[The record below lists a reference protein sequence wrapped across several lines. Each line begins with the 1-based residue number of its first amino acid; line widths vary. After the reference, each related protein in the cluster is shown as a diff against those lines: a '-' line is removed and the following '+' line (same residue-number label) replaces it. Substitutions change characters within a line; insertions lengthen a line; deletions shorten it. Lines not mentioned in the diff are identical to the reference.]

1 MTVLWCILGA
11 IALFIIIVL
20 LLLRVGVFVT
30 LTDTLT
36 VLLRIGPAAIPL
48 YPAVEK
54 KEKATSKKAKAVPK
68 AQPKEKKKLALDIT
82 RQDVQEAL
90 KAVWQALERM
100 LRRIGRRV
108 RITPCEVSVV
118 VGGPWPDKVA
128 EQYGLIS
135 AAVWTVMP
143 RLEQLIHIRDP
154 YIHLDVDFNA
164 PATNVEG
171 QLGVYLRVGDLLAIA
186 FAAAK
191 PLLKFYFPFRRRQ
204 KARQAAAAAQAGQT
218 IPNNT

>member
-11 IALFIIIVL
+11 IALLIIIVL
-20 LLLRVGVFVT
+20 LLRVGVLVR

-36 VLLRIGPAAIPL
+36 VLLRLGPVAIPL

-54 KEKATSKKAKAVPK
+54 KEKVVKKAKTTTETTLK
-68 AQPKEKKKLALDIT
+68 AKKKLALDIT

-90 KAVWQALERM
+90 KAVWHALEGV
-100 LRRIGRRV
+100 LHRIGRRV

-154 YIHLDVDFNA
+154 HIHLDVDFNA

-171 QLGVYLRVGDLLAIA
+171 RLGLYLRVGDLIAIA
-186 FAAAK
+186 FAAVK
-191 PLLKFYFPFRRRQ
+191 PMLKFYFPFRRRQ
-204 KARQAAAAAQAGQT
+204 KARQTAAAAATAATPPQAAQ
-218 IPNNT
+218 

>member
-11 IALFIIIVL
+11 LALLVIIV
-20 LLLRVGVFVT
+20 LLLRVGVLIS

-36 VLLRIGPAAIPL
+36 VLLRIGPVAIPL

-54 KEKATSKKAKAVPK
+54 KEKPTPKKAKPATEPTPK
-68 AQPKEKKKLALDIT
+68 GKKKLSLDIT

-90 KAVWQALERM
+90 KAVWQALVGM

-164 PATNVEG
+164 PSTNVEG
-171 QLGVYLRVGDLLAIA
+171 KLGLYLRVGDLLAIA

-204 KARQAAAAAQAGQT
+204 KARQAAAAAQAGKT
-218 IPNNT
+218 MTNNT

>member
-11 IALFIIIVL
+11 IALLIIIVL
-20 LLLRVGVFVT
+20 SLRVGVLVQ
-30 LTDTLT
+30 LTDALT
-36 VLLRIGPAAIPL
+36 VTLRIGPVTIPL
-48 YPAVEK
+48 VPPVEK
-54 KEKATSKKAKAVPK
+54 EKPAPKKAKAVPAEK
-68 AQPKEKKKLALDIT
+68 PKKKGKPALDIT

-90 KAVWQALERM
+90 KALWQALERVF
-100 LRRIGRRV
+100 RRIGRRIRV
-108 RITPCEVSVV
+108 TPCEVSVV

-171 QLGVYLRVGDLLAIA
+171 RLGIYLRVGDLIAIA
-186 FAAAK
+186 FAAAV

-204 KARQAAAAAQAGQT
+204 KARQAAATKATQQT
-218 IPNNT
+218 AINT

>member
-11 IALFIIIVL
+11 LALLIILV
-20 LLLRVGVFVT
+20 LLLRVGVLVS

-48 YPAVEK
+48 YPAAEK
-54 KEKATSKKAKAVPK
+54 KEKPAKKAKPTTETTPK
-68 AQPKEKKKLALDIT
+68 AKKKLSLDIT
-82 RQDVQEAL
+82 RQDVQAAL
-90 KAVWQALERM
+90 KAVWQALEGV

-171 QLGVYLRVGDLLAIA
+171 KLGLYLRVGDLLAIA

-204 KARQAAAAAQAGQT
+204 KARQAAAAVQAGKT
-218 IPNNT
+218 MTNNT

>member
-11 IALFIIIVL
+11 IALLIILV
-20 LLLRVGVFVT
+20 LLLRVGVLVS

-54 KEKATSKKAKAVPK
+54 KEKPAKKAKPTTEPTPK
-68 AQPKEKKKLALDIT
+68 GKKKLSLDIT

-90 KAVWQALERM
+90 KAVWQALEGV

-108 RITPCEVSVV
+108 RVTPCEVSVV
-118 VGGPWPDKVA
+118 VGGPYPDKVA
-128 EQYGLIS
+128 EQYGLVS

-171 QLGVYLRVGDLLAIA
+171 KLGLYLRVGDLLAIA

-204 KARQAAAAAQAGQT
+204 KARQAAAAAQAGKT
-218 IPNNT
+218 MTNNT

>member
-11 IALFIIIVL
+11 LALLIIIVL
-20 LLLRVGVFVT
+20 LLRVGVLVN

-54 KEKATSKKAKAVPK
+54 KEKPIPKKAKPATEPTPK
-68 AQPKEKKKLALDIT
+68 KKKKLSLDIT
-82 RQDVQEAL
+82 RQDVQAAL
-90 KAVWQALERM
+90 KAVWQALEGVF
-100 LRRIGRRV
+100 RRIGRRV
-108 RITPCEVSVV
+108 RVTPCEVSIV
-118 VGGPWPDKVA
+118 VGGAYPDKVA
-128 EQYGLIS
+128 EQYGLVS

-164 PATNVEG
+164 PSTNVEG
-171 QLGVYLRVGDLLAIA
+171 KLGLYLRVGDLLAIA
-186 FAAAK
+186 FAAAR
-191 PLLKFYFPFRRRQ
+191 PLLKFYFPFQRRQ
-204 KARQAAAAAQAGQT
+204 KARQAAAAAQAGKT
-218 IPNNT
+218 MTNNT

>member
-11 IALFIIIVL
+11 IALLIMIV
-20 LLLRVGVFVT
+20 LLLRVGVLVS

-36 VLLRIGPAAIPL
+36 VLLRIGPATIPL

-54 KEKATSKKAKAVPK
+54 KEKPTPKKAKAATETTPK
-68 AQPKEKKKLALDIT
+68 KKKKLSLDIT

-90 KAVWQALERM
+90 KAVWQALEGV
-100 LRRIGRRV
+100 LQPIGRRI

-128 EQYGLIS
+128 EQYGLVS

-171 QLGVYLRVGDLLAIA
+171 QLGLYLRVGDLIAIA
-186 FAAAK
+186 FAAAV
-191 PLLKFYFPFRRRQ
+191 PMLKFYFPFRRRQ
-204 KARQAAAAAQAGQT
+204 KARQAAAKTPQQAA
-218 IPNNT
+218 

>member
-11 IALFIIIVL
+11 IALLLIVV
-20 LLLRVGVFVT
+20 LLLRVGVLVS

-48 YPAVEK
+48 YPAAEK
-54 KEKATSKKAKAVPK
+54 KEKPAKKVKPTTETTPK
-68 AQPKEKKKLALDIT
+68 AKKKLSLDIT
-82 RQDVQEAL
+82 RQDVQAAL
-90 KAVWQALERM
+90 KAVWQALEGV

-108 RITPCEVSVV
+108 RVTPCEVSVV
-118 VGGPWPDKVA
+118 VGGAWPDKVA

-135 AAVWTVMP
+135 AAVWAVMP

-164 PATNVEG
+164 PSTNVEG
-171 QLGVYLRVGDLLAIA
+171 QLGLYLRVGDLLAIA

-204 KARQAAAAAQAGQT
+204 KARQAAAAAQAGKT
-218 IPNNT
+218 MTNNT

>member
-11 IALFIIIVL
+11 IALLIIIVL
-20 LLLRVGVFVT
+20 LLRVGVLVS

-36 VLLRIGPAAIPL
+36 VLLRLGPVAIPL
-48 YPAVEK
+48 YPAAEK
-54 KEKATSKKAKAVPK
+54 KEKPTPKKAKPTPEPTTK
-68 AQPKEKKKLALDIT
+68 GKKKLSLDIT
-82 RQDVQEAL
+82 RQDVQATL
-90 KAVWQALERM
+90 KAVWQALEGV

-164 PATNVEG
+164 PSTNVEG
-171 QLGVYLRVGDLLAIA
+171 KLGLYLRVGDLLAIA

-204 KARQAAAAAQAGQT
+204 KARQAAVAAQAGKT
-218 IPNNT
+218 MTNNT

>member
-11 IALFIIIVL
+11 LALLIILV
-20 LLLRVGVFVT
+20 LLLRVGVLVS

-36 VLLRIGPAAIPL
+36 VLLRLGPVAIPL

-54 KEKATSKKAKAVPK
+54 KEKSTPKKAKPTTEPTTK
-68 AQPKEKKKLALDIT
+68 GKKKLSLDIT
-82 RQDVQEAL
+82 RQDVQAAL
-90 KAVWQALERM
+90 KAVWQALEGVF
-100 LRRIGRRV
+100 RRIGRRV
-108 RITPCEVSVV
+108 RVTPCEVSVV
-118 VGGPWPDKVA
+118 VGGAYPDKVA
-128 EQYGLIS
+128 EQYGLVS

-164 PATNVEG
+164 PSTNVEG
-171 QLGVYLRVGDLLAIA
+171 KLGLYLRVGDLLAIA
-186 FAAAK
+186 FAAAR

-204 KARQAAAAAQAGQT
+204 KARQAAAAAQAGKT
-218 IPNNT
+218 MTNNT

>member
-11 IALFIIIVL
+11 LALLIIIVL
-20 LLLRVGVFVT
+20 LLRVGVQVS

-36 VLLRIGPAAIPL
+36 VLLRIGPVAIPL

-54 KEKATSKKAKAVPK
+54 KEKPTPKKTKPATEPTPKAK
-68 AQPKEKKKLALDIT
+68 KKFSLDIT

-90 KAVWQALERM
+90 KAVWQALEGV

-108 RITPCEVSVV
+108 RVTPCEVSVV
-118 VGGPWPDKVA
+118 VGGAWPDKVA

-171 QLGVYLRVGDLLAIA
+171 KLGLYLRVGDLLAIA

-204 KARQAAAAAQAGQT
+204 KARQAAAAAQAGKT

>member
-1 MTVLWCILGA
+1 MKNNKKKSGGKIIAIIL
-11 IALFIIIVL
+11 V

-36 VLLRIGPAAIPL
+36 VLLRLGPVAIPL

-54 KEKATSKKAKAVPK
+54 KEKPTPKKAKPTPEPAPK
-68 AQPKEKKKLALDIT
+68 GKKKLSLDIT

-90 KAVWQALERM
+90 KAVWQALEGV

-108 RITPCEVSVV
+108 RVAPCEVSVV

-164 PATNVEG
+164 PSTNVEG
-171 QLGVYLRVGDLLAIA
+171 KLGLYLRVGDLLAIA

-204 KARQAAAAAQAGQT
+204 KARQAAAAAQAGKT
-218 IPNNT
+218 MTNNT

>member
-11 IALFIIIVL
+11 LALLIIIVL
-20 LLLRVGVFVT
+20 LLRVGVLVS

-36 VLLRIGPAAIPL
+36 VLLRLGPVAIPL

-54 KEKATSKKAKAVPK
+54 KEKPAKKAKPATAATPK
-68 AQPKEKKKLALDIT
+68 KKKKLSLDIT
-82 RQDVQEAL
+82 RQDVQAAL
-90 KAVWQALERM
+90 KAVWQALEGVF
-100 LRRIGRRV
+100 RRIGRRIRV
-108 RITPCEVSVV
+108 TPCEVSVV

-164 PATNVEG
+164 PSTNVEG
-171 QLGVYLRVGDLLAIA
+171 RLGLYLRVGDLLAIA

-191 PLLKFYFPFRRRQ
+191 PLLKFYFSFRRRQ
-204 KARQAAAAAQAGQT
+204 KARQAAAAAQAGKT
-218 IPNNT
+218 MTSNT

>member
-11 IALFIIIVL
+11 LALLVIIV
-20 LLLRVGVFVT
+20 LLLRVGVLVS

-36 VLLRIGPAAIPL
+36 VLLRLGPVAIPL
-48 YPAVEK
+48 YPAAEK
-54 KEKATSKKAKAVPK
+54 KEKPAKKAKPATETTTK
-68 AQPKEKKKLALDIT
+68 TKKKLSLDIT

-90 KAVWQALERM
+90 KAVWRALEGVF
-100 LRRIGRRV
+100 RRIGRRV
-108 RITPCEVSVV
+108 RVTPCEVSVV

-164 PATNVEG
+164 PSTNVEG
-171 QLGVYLRVGDLLAIA
+171 KLGLYLRVGDLLAIA

-204 KARQAAAAAQAGQT
+204 KARQAAAAAQAGKT
-218 IPNNT
+218 MTNNT

>member
-11 IALFIIIVL
+11 LALLIILI
-20 LLLRVGVFVT
+20 LLLRVGILVS

-36 VLLRIGPAAIPL
+36 VLLRLGPAAIPL
-48 YPAVEK
+48 YPAAEK
-54 KEKATSKKAKAVPK
+54 KEKPTPKKAKPTTETTPK
-68 AQPKEKKKLALDIT
+68 AKKKLSLDIT

-90 KAVWQALERM
+90 KAVWQALEGVF
-100 LRRIGRRV
+100 RRIGKRI

-128 EQYGLIS
+128 EQYGLVS

-164 PATNVEG
+164 PSTNVEG
-171 QLGVYLRVGDLLAIA
+171 KLGLYLRVGDLLAIA

-204 KARQAAAAAQAGQT
+204 KARQAAAAAQAGKT
-218 IPNNT
+218 MTSNT

>member
-11 IALFIIIVL
+11 IVLLIIIVL
-20 LLLRVGVFVT
+20 LLRVGVLVT

-48 YPAVEK
+48 YPAAEK
-54 KEKATSKKAKAVPK
+54 KEKSTPKKAKAAPK
-68 AQPKEKKKLALDIT
+68 AQPKEKKKLSLDIT

-90 KAVWQALERM
+90 KAVWQALEGV
-100 LRRIGRRV
+100 LRRIGRRI

-128 EQYGLIS
+128 EQYGLVS

-171 QLGVYLRVGDLLAIA
+171 QLGLYLCVGDLIAIA
-186 FAAAK
+186 FVAAV
-191 PLLKFYFPFRRRQ
+191 PMLKFYFPFRRRQ
-204 KARQAAAAAQAGQT
+204 KARQAAAATVAGQT
-218 IPNNT
+218 MTNNT

>member
-11 IALFIIIVL
+11 IALLLIVV
-20 LLLRVGVFVT
+20 LLLRVGVMVT

-118 VGGPWPDKVA
+118 VGGPWPDKAA

-171 QLGVYLRVGDLLAIA
+171 QLGVYLRVGDLIAIA
-186 FAAAK
+186 FAAAV

-204 KARQAAAAAQAGQT
+204 KARQAAAAAAAGQT
-218 IPNNT
+218 MTNNT

>member
-11 IALFIIIVL
+11 LALLVIIV
-20 LLLRVGVFVT
+20 LLLRVGVLVS
-30 LTDTLT
+30 LADTLT
-36 VLLRIGPAAIPL
+36 VLLRIGPVAIPL
-48 YPAVEK
+48 YPAAEK
-54 KEKATSKKAKAVPK
+54 KEKPAKKAKPTAEPTPK
-68 AQPKEKKKLALDIT
+68 AKKKLSLDIT

-90 KAVWQALERM
+90 KAVWQALEGV
-100 LRRIGRRV
+100 LRRIGKRI

-128 EQYGLIS
+128 EQYGLVS

-143 RLEQLIHIRDP
+143 RLEQLIHIHDP

-171 QLGVYLRVGDLLAIA
+171 KLGIYLRVGDLLAIA
-186 FAAAK
+186 FAAAR

-204 KARQAAAAAQAGQT
+204 KARQAATAAQAGKT
-218 IPNNT
+218 LSNNT

>member
-11 IALFIIIVL
+11 LALLIILV
-20 LLLRVGVFVT
+20 LLLRVGVLVT
-30 LTDTLT
+30 LTDTLS
-36 VLLRIGPAAIPL
+36 VLLRLGPAAIPL

-54 KEKATSKKAKAVPK
+54 KEKPAKKAKPATEPTPK
-68 AQPKEKKKLALDIT
+68 AKKKLSLDIT

-90 KAVWQALERM
+90 KAVWRALEGVF
-100 LRRIGRRV
+100 RRIGRRV
-108 RITPCEVSVV
+108 RVTPCEVSVV

-171 QLGVYLRVGDLLAIA
+171 KLGLYLRVGDLLAIA

-204 KARQAAAAAQAGQT
+204 KARQAAAAAQAGKT
-218 IPNNT
+218 MTNNT

>member
-11 IALFIIIVL
+11 LVLLIILV
-20 LLLRVGVFVT
+20 LLLRVGVLIS

-36 VLLRIGPAAIPL
+36 VLLRIGPVAIPL
-48 YPAVEK
+48 YPAAEK
-54 KEKATSKKAKAVPK
+54 KEKPAKKAKPTTETTPK
-68 AQPKEKKKLALDIT
+68 TKKKLSLDIT
-82 RQDVQEAL
+82 RQDVQAAL
-90 KAVWQALERM
+90 KVVWQALEGV
-100 LRRIGRRV
+100 LRRTGKRV

-128 EQYGLIS
+128 EQYGLVS

-164 PATNVEG
+164 PSTNVEG
-171 QLGVYLRVGDLLAIA
+171 KLGLYLRVGDLLAIA

-191 PLLKFYFPFRRRQ
+191 PLLKFYFPSRRRQ
-204 KARQAAAAAQAGQT
+204 KARQAAAAAQAGKT
-218 IPNNT
+218 MTNNT

>member
-11 IALFIIIVL
+11 LALLIILV
-20 LLLRVGVFVT
+20 LLLRVGVLVT

-36 VLLRIGPAAIPL
+36 VLLRIGPVAIPL
-48 YPAVEK
+48 YPTVE
-54 KEKATSKKAKAVPK
+54 KKAKATPKKTKPTTEPTPK
-68 AQPKEKKKLALDIT
+68 AKKKLSLDIT

-90 KAVWQALERM
+90 KAVWQALEGV

-108 RITPCEVSVV
+108 RVIPCEVSVV

-164 PATNVEG
+164 PSTNVEG
-171 QLGVYLRVGDLLAIA
+171 KLGLYLRVGDLLAIA

-204 KARQAAAAAQAGQT
+204 KARQAAAAAQTGKT
-218 IPNNT
+218 MTNNT

>member
-11 IALFIIIVL
+11 LALLIILV

-36 VLLRIGPAAIPL
+36 VLLRIGPVAIPL
-48 YPAVEK
+48 YPAAEK
-54 KEKATSKKAKAVPK
+54 KEKPATETTTKG
-68 AQPKEKKKLALDIT
+68 KKKLSLDIT

-90 KAVWQALERM
+90 KAVWQALEGV
-100 LRRIGRRV
+100 LRRIGKRV
-108 RITPCEVSVV
+108 RVTPCEVSVV
-118 VGGPWPDKVA
+118 VGGAYPDKVA

-164 PATNVEG
+164 PSTNVEG
-171 QLGVYLRVGDLLAIA
+171 KLGLYLRVGDLLAIA

-204 KARQAAAAAQAGQT
+204 KARQAAAAAQAGKT
-218 IPNNT
+218 MTNNT

>member
-11 IALFIIIVL
+11 LALLIILV
-20 LLLRVGVFVT
+20 LLLRVGVLVS

-48 YPAVEK
+48 DPAAEK
-54 KEKATSKKAKAVPK
+54 KEKATPKKAKPTTEPTTK
-68 AQPKEKKKLALDIT
+68 GKKKLSLDIT

-90 KAVWQALERM
+90 KAVWQALEGV

-108 RITPCEVSVV
+108 RVTPCEVSVV

-164 PATNVEG
+164 PSTNVEG
-171 QLGVYLRVGDLLAIA
+171 QLGLYLRVGDLLAIA

-204 KARQAAAAAQAGQT
+204 KARQAAAAAQAGKT
-218 IPNNT
+218 MMNNT

>member
-11 IALFIIIVL
+11 LALLIIIVL
-20 LLLRVGVFVT
+20 LLRVGVLVS

-36 VLLRIGPAAIPL
+36 VLLRIGPVAIPL
-48 YPAVEK
+48 YPAAEK
-54 KEKATSKKAKAVPK
+54 KERPAKKAKPATAATPK
-68 AQPKEKKKLALDIT
+68 TKKKLSLDIT

-90 KAVWQALERM
+90 KAVWRALEGVF
-100 LRRIGRRV
+100 RRIGRRV
-108 RITPCEVSVV
+108 RVTPCEVSVV
-118 VGGPWPDKVA
+118 VGGAYPDKVA

-164 PATNVEG
+164 PSTNVEG
-171 QLGVYLRVGDLLAIA
+171 KLGLYLRVGDLIAIA

-204 KARQAAAAAQAGQT
+204 KARQAATAAQAGKT
-218 IPNNT
+218 MTNNT

>member
-11 IALFIIIVL
+11 IALLIIIVL
-20 LLLRVGVFVT
+20 LLRVGVLIS
-30 LTDTLT
+30 LTDALT

-48 YPAVEK
+48 YPAAEK
-54 KEKATSKKAKAVPK
+54 KEKPAKKAKPTPEPTPK
-68 AQPKEKKKLALDIT
+68 TKKKLSLDIT
-82 RQDVQEAL
+82 RQDVQAAL
-90 KAVWQALERM
+90 KAVWQALEGV

-171 QLGVYLRVGDLLAIA
+171 KLGLYLRVGDLLAIA

-204 KARQAAAAAQAGQT
+204 KARQAAAAAQTGKT
-218 IPNNT
+218 MTNNT

>member
-11 IALFIIIVL
+11 LALLIIVV
-20 LLLRVGVFVT
+20 LLLRVGVLVT

-36 VLLRIGPAAIPL
+36 VLLRLGPVAIPL
-48 YPAVEK
+48 YPAAEK
-54 KEKATSKKAKAVPK
+54 KEKPTPKKAKPATEPAPK
-68 AQPKEKKKLALDIT
+68 GKKKLSLDIT

-90 KAVWQALERM
+90 KAVWQALEGM

-171 QLGVYLRVGDLLAIA
+171 KLGLYLRVGDLIAIA
-186 FAAAK
+186 LAAAK

-204 KARQAAAAAQAGQT
+204 KARQAAAAAQAGKT
-218 IPNNT
+218 MTNNT